1 MSKKGSNNKLLIV
14 AGLAAVGYYMYSKGI
29 LGSLLPGTA
38 APAATTPGLNVVP
51 MAVNTATSVQQ
62 AVTNSQQPTQPTVN
76 SADSRIPVIMQ
87 WVNTLTGTKY
97 AAAMAAIPLMTQDEI
112 AGLYDIVANDF
123 YGNGITTPAQT
134 AFWNAWR
141 VKYNYQ

>member
-1 MSKKGSNNKLLIV
+1 MAKKSNNKLLIV
-14 AGLAAVGYYMYSKGI
+14 AGLAAIGYYLYSKGMLQGI
-29 LGSLLPGTA
+29 LPGT
-38 APAATTPGLNVVP
+38 AATTPGLNTIP
-51 MAVNTATSVQQ
+51 LANNTSVGVQQ
-62 AVTNSQQPTQPTVN
+62 AVTNAQQPLQPTVN
-76 SADSRIPVIMQ
+76 SADSRVAVIMQ

-97 AAAMAAIPLMTQDEI
+97 AAAMAALPVMTQDEI

-134 AFWNAWR
+134 TFWNAWR